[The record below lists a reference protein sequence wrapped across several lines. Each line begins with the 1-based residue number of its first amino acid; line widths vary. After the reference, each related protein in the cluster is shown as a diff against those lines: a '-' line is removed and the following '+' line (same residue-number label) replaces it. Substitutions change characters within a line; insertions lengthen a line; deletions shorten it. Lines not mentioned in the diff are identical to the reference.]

1 MDQKENSKLYRLE
14 EMSDSMTQSIDHVRK
29 ITQEQEELLAVV
41 KISDKAKTFE
51 SFIKEMDE
59 TIINNY
65 KQIEVLIGRRDA
77 LDKVIK
83 ICKNDE
89 NCEEAMTLLLNAF
102 SIFEE

>member
-41 KISDKAKTFE
+41 KVSDKAKTFK

-65 KQIEVLIGRRDA
+65 KQIEVLIGRRNA

-89 NCEEAMTLLLNAF
+89 NYEEAMTLLLNAF
-102 SIFEE
+102 GIFEE